1 MKRIHMMVISVLLV
15 VFLGLMGGC
24 GKDSEM
30 PKYKEVEGRVSG
42 INSESSVVKMLWYN
56 KEKQEEIELA
66 GKLDPNA
73 DILINGVVAQLADL
87 RVDDRVKV
95 IGRIEKSDGAR
106 TLFATQVNVTRP
118 ETIEII
124 PTTQPK
130 SDQ

>member
-1 MKRIHMMVISVLLV
+1 MKRIHIMVISVLPA

-30 PKYKEVEGRVSG
+30 PKYKEVEGRVSS
-42 INSESSVVKMLWYN
+42 INLETSVVKMLWYSD
-56 KEKQEEIELA
+56 KRQEEIELE

-73 DILINGVVAQLADL
+73 DILINGVVAQLKDL

-118 ETIEII
+118 QTIEII
-124 PTTQPK
+124 PTTKPK
-130 SDQ
+130 